1 MRKRFVTLINISIG
15 GDFRRTKNS
24 TDMQSGQSLFEVVF
38 AIAVVAIIISGVVA
52 LSATTVRNSSFS
64 RNNALATNYAQEAA
78 EWLRSERDNN
88 WVIFSGRSNTSGVT
102 WCINALTWVSGVCS
116 GNISGTIFMRT
127 VTLTTDIVDPN
138 TIQAVVL
145 AIWADSQGN
154 HQTKTTMTLTNWKN
168 Q

>member
-64 RNNALATNYAQEAA
+64 RNNALATMT
-78 EWLRSERDNN
+78 
-88 WVIFSGRSNTSGVT
+88 TS
-102 WCINALTWVSGVCS
+102 
-116 GNISGTIFMRT
+116 
-127 VTLTTDIVDPN
+127 
-138 TIQAVVL
+138 
-145 AIWADSQGN
+145 
-154 HQTKTTMTLTNWKN
+154 
-168 Q
+168 